1 MFCYTDVSRAPLFRA
16 ACSRSLISSQHL
28 GNDQPMF
35 YRDIMSSSLSSYTP
49 HNHHY
54 AGPHCNLVVNTVS
67 CQFMLPPPPKMF
79 MYIGLFRFFSLF
91 RYWVYLL
98 LIGIVIFLRILFVV
112 GYLVFPPVF
121 GCLPLKD
128 LYCEDGDVYLHN

>member
-16 ACSRSLISSQHL
+16 ACSRSHISSQHL

-49 HNHHY
+49 HNHLY

-79 MYIGLFRFFSLF
+79 MYIGLFRFFGLF
-91 RYWVYLL
+91 RFL
-98 LIGIVIFLRILFVV
+98 GIPAVNWYSHLPPHPVCCRLSCFSTSAWMPYTQGPILRGWRRI
-112 GYLVFPPVF
+112 PA
-121 GCLPLKD
+121 
-128 LYCEDGDVYLHN
+128 